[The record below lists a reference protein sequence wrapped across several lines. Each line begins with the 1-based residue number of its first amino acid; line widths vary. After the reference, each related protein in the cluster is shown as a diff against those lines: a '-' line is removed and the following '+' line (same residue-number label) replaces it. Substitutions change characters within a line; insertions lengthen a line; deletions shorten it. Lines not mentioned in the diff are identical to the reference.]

1 MKFRDRITTLV
12 HSNRIIDRGL
22 SHDPVEKAHQ
32 NSLSDLFGLSG
43 RRDLQNLERIFHVL
57 ILRSDDPNV

>member
-12 HSNRIIDRGL
+12 RSNRIIDRGL
-22 SHDPVEKAHQ
+22 NHDRGEKAHQ